1 MLLEDWYM
9 LIAMCAVMIVIVAS
23 IINWAK
29 LPNSAKIA
37 DIKEWLK
44 FAVTEAEKKLKGGTG
59 QLKLRMVY
67 DMFIIKFPEVQR
79 FITFEKFSEWVD
91 DALEWLNKQLESNPA
106 VKNYVYGEDI

>member
-9 LIAMCAVMIVIVAS
+9 LFALAAVMLVIIAA
-23 IINWAK
+23 IFNWLR
-29 LPNSAKIA
+29 LPRDSKIA

-67 DMFIIKFPEVQR
+67 DMFVVKFPEVQR

-91 DALEWLNKQLESNPA
+91 DALKWLNKQLESNKA
-106 VKNYVYGEDI
+106 IKDYVYGEE